1 MPFAPNHK
9 AKESVLRGRE
19 TPTKFD
25 VLGAASGI
33 ELAAKRLQDQAKTIR
48 AELSKV
54 PADDLMTTTGSL
66 GSNIRVEMLNIH
78 AELTGLNDLFEKLV
92 GAKRWTSTTP

>member
-1 MPFAPNHK
+1 MAQPNQDQ
-9 AKESVLRGRE
+9 SVLRGRE
-19 TPTKFD
+19 VPTKFD

-33 ELAAKRLQDQAKTIR
+33 ELAAKRLQAQAQKIR
-48 AELSKV
+48 TELATV
-54 PADDLMTTTGSL
+54 PANDLMSTTGSL
-66 GSNIRVEMLNIH
+66 GTDIRVEMLNIH